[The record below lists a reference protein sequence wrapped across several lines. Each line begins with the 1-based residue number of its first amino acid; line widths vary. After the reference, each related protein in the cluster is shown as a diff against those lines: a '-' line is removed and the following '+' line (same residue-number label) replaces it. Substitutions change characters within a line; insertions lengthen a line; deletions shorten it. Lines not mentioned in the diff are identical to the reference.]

1 MHVSRDIASLVIKAG
16 KEAIQEKQ
24 RALDALA
31 RWSGTLEIKKSVD
44 TTPTPPGTQYGAT
57 LSKPENRNPLRYAG
71 SATPCTPLQRLTDHS

>member
-1 MHVSRDIASLVIKAG
+1 MHVSRDIASLIIMAG

-57 LSKPENRNPLRYAG
+57 RSNPEQRKPL
-71 SATPCTPLQRLTDHS
+71 